1 MRRSLMNTR
10 RTGSPNCRITLL
22 PGTRRRSSRSV
33 EDQLLDRGRVP
44 GSNNTMWLRGRG
56 DLFPLTVGCQ
66 NPWHPTQNGRPKF
79 RFPLNQHTFSQAVN
93 SFLSRR
99 PHASKRRLRSSK
111 TSHRLSALPTASS
124 WLLPITTTQRT
135 FSDLTNS
142 LKMQD
147 IAGSNPRLNG
157 RRLRNPKKPP
167 YNSKYREL

>member
-1 MRRSLMNTR
+1 MRLLSKQ
-10 RTGSPNCRITLL
+10 RTCS
-22 PGTRRRSSRSV
+22 
-33 EDQLLDRGRVP
+33 
-44 GSNNTMWLRGRG
+44 
-56 DLFPLTVGCQ
+56 
-66 NPWHPTQNGRPKF
+66 
-79 RFPLNQHTFSQAVN
+79 FSQAVN

-99 PHASKRRLRSSK
+99 PRTSKQHLRSSK
-111 TSHRLSALPTASS
+111 TSHRLSALLTASS

-157 RRLRNPKKPP
+157 GGCVTQKKPP